1 MTDKPTFDAGAHAQV
16 KGFYDREYYG
26 GHALARPSWH
36 LRRIARR
43 LRLRAGMR
51 VLDVACGDGAWLQLL
66 AAAGAEPHGVDISS
80 VAVGRCRERLPGADI
95 REAIA
100 ESLPHADAGFDL
112 VTCMGSLEHFLDKP
126 AALAEMRRV
135 ARPDARFLLLVPNAG
150 FLTRRLGL
158 YRGTEQTRIRED
170 VLPLAEWERLL
181 GVAGLT
187 IRRRWRDL
195 HPLSVQWITLGSPL
209 RWPVRLVQALALAAW
224 PLAWQ
229 YQVYFLCTQDADR
242 TRQAPADG

>member
-135 ARPDARFLLLVPNAG
+135 ARPDARFLLLVPHAG
-150 FLTRRLGL
+150 LLTRRLGL
-158 YRGTEQTRIRED
+158 YRAPKQPGSARRAT
-170 VLPLAEWERLL
+170 LAEWNVCCAR
-181 GVAGLT
+181 GT
-187 IRRRWRDL
+187 HDRRRWGDCIAE
-195 HPLSVQWITLGSPL
+195 VQGYPRNPFVAVSLGSP
-209 RWPVRLVQALALAAW
+209 ALAH
-224 PLAWQ
+224 
-229 YQVYFLCTQDADR
+229 
-242 TRQAPADG
+242 APGLHI